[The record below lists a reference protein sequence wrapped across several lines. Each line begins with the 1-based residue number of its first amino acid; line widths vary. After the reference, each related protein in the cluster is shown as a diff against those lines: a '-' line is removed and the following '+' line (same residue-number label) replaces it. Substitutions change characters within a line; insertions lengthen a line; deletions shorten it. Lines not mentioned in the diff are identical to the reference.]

1 MLLRALD
8 YGYRY
13 VCSLKLLLMEFVGVE
28 VSMKEMT
35 GLYFNQKNLIG
46 GSGRQ
51 RVTTRKCSI
60 QG

>member
-8 YGYRY
+8 YGYQY

-28 VSMKEMT
+28 VFFMKEMT

-46 GSGRQ
+46 GSGR
-51 RVTTRKCSI
+51 
-60 QG
+60 